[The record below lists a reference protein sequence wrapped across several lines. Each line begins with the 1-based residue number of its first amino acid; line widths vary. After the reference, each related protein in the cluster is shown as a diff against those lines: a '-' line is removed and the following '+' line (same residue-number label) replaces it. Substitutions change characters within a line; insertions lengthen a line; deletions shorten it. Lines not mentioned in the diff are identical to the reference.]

1 MSGQVDKKTVIK
13 DLIEKG
19 KQKGSLSNQEIL
31 DAIGEIEFSPEQLE
45 KLYDG
50 LEAQGIEIIEDNSVD
65 LSDIEI
71 VASKSSS
78 KGDEIAAERVAID
91 DPVKVYLKEIGRVPL
106 LSPEEEIDLAIKIS
120 DGNTEAKKRLCQA
133 NLRLVVSIAKR
144 YLGRGMLFLDLI
156 QEGNLGLLKAVDKF
170 DYTKGFKFSTYATWW
185 IRQAITRA
193 IADQGRTIRIPV
205 HMVET
210 INKVK
215 KVSSQLLHQ
224 NGHEPTADEI
234 ASEIDMPVDKVRD
247 IMRVAQEPVSL
258 ETPIGEEEDSHLG
271 DFIPDDDAPAPAD
284 AASHTLLREQL
295 NEVLDTLTPREEK
308 VLRLRFGLE
317 DGRSRTLEEVGKEFN
332 VTRERIRQIEA
343 KALRKLRH
351 PSRSKILKDYLD

>member
-13 DLIEKG
+13 DLLEQG

-106 LSPEEEIDLAIKIS
+106 LSPEEEIDLAIKIA

-317 DGRSRTLEEVGKEFN
+317 DGRSRTLEEVGKEF
-332 VTRERIRQIEA
+332 VREFVR
-343 KALRKLRH
+343 
-351 PSRSKILKDYLD
+351 LKQRLLES